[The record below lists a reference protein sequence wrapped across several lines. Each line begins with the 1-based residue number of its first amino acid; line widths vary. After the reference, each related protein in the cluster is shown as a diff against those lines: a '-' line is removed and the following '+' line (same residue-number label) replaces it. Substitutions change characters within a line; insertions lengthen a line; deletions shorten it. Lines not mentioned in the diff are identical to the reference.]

1 MKKVLLLAIALLA
14 AYLAVRAVKR
24 NAETITLLCVLI
36 GLSATASTANSPK
49 TRAVEDRLNTLVPQV
64 FPNTG
69 GTVNGSMTVTGNHT
83 AANVIAQNQVLVNG
97 ASSSARLAVLG
108 DAHITSTLAA
118 DGGLSTGGNLSASG
132 SASLGSVATNSVN
145 SSGQVLVNGASSGA
159 AFAVNGDAHITS
171 TATIDGGVS
180 TGSAV
185 NARQLTANASGG
197 QDLEVGSG
205 GGHIGGSLQV
215 DGNMVFHTMNGQGLP
230 QGTIGNPTTAVA
242 SLQSCCIGLINR
254 LQAVGLIS

>member
-1 MKKVLLLAIALLA
+1 MKKVLLLAMALAA
-14 AYLAVRAVKR
+14 AYLAVRAARR

-49 TRAVEDRLNTLVPQV
+49 TRAVEDRLNSLIPVV

-118 DGGLSTGGNLSASG
+118 DGGLSTSGNLSASG

-180 TGSAV
+180 TGSSV

-205 GGHIGGSLQV
+205 GGHIGGPLQV
-215 DGNMVFHTMNGQGLP
+215 DGNMTFHSMNGQGLP
-230 QGTIGNPTTAVA
+230 MGTLGTPAFNSTSMIGFANGVIA
-242 SLQSCCIGLINR
+242 R
-254 LQAVGLIS
+254 LQDVGIIS